1 MNDFE
6 IKTFKDKTDLYE
18 KYFSFGYT
26 LNEDLSDKLKLIHL
40 ICLVTFKMRNSEPNI
55 TCREVLERIL
65 KINLD
70 TRIEGISDYYQ
81 TLAIICQDLLY
92 GIKNVDTLGYTNP
105 KDIIN
110 DIKKLLENWLPF

>member
-70 TRIEGISDYYQ
+70 DNLKIQNNQLILNFLKDRT
-81 TLAIICQDLLY
+81 TLFKI
-92 GIKNVDTLGYTNP
+92 IKN
-105 KDIIN
+105 K
-110 DIKKLLENWLPF
+110 IKKGFGV